1 MKIRLFI
8 MLAAAMLAAMS
19 CSKPSKQMVSGAAAP
34 EMARKS
40 SPAEAD
46 ESASRADKPSPSAA
60 AIDRKLIR
68 EGSISFKTKSL
79 SETTAGID
87 RIVRET
93 GSYYGMET
101 QTAGASSIEAVCT
114 VRIPAE
120 NFDRFL
126 SLLEQHA
133 GEFDSKKIDAL
144 DVTEEY
150 MDLEAR
156 IRNKKEL
163 EATFRQLLAKTASIS
178 DILAVEAQ
186 IASVREEIER
196 SEGRLRFLSKSVAF
210 STLTIT
216 YRQPVTARSH
226 YGEKLQNAFSGGWN
240 FFVNFCIALVYL
252 WPLAALFLLFVLS
265 VWVVYRIRKKRS
277 S

>member
-8 MLAAAMLAAMS
+8 LLAAATLAMS
-19 CSKPSKQMVSGAAAP
+19 CSKPPRQMVSGAAAP
-34 EMARKS
+34 EMAMKS

-46 ESASRADKPSPSAA
+46 ESSSRADKPSPAA
-60 AIDRKLIR
+60 VVTDRKLIR

-79 SETTAGID
+79 AETKARID
-87 RIVRET
+87 QITRET

-101 QTAGASSIEAVCT
+101 QSAGTSSIEAVCT

-133 GEFDSKKIDAL
+133 GEFDSKKIDAI

-163 EATFRQLLAKTASIS
+163 EATFRQLLTKAASIS

-196 SEGRLRFLSKSVAF
+196 SEGRLRYLTKSVAY

-216 YRQPVTARSH
+216 YRQPVTARSE
-226 YGEKLQNAFSGGWN
+226 YGEKLKKAFSGGWN

-252 WPLAALFLLFVLS
+252 WPLAALFLIFVLV
-265 VWVVYRIRKKRS
+265 VWVIYRIRKRPGN
-277 S
+277 

>member
-8 MLAAAMLAAMS
+8 LLAAAIMMMS
-19 CSKPSKQMVSGAAAP
+19 CSKPSRQMVSGAAAP
-34 EMARKS
+34 EMAMKS
-40 SPAEAD
+40 SPAVAD
-46 ESASRADKPSPSAA
+46 ESSSRGDKPSPAA
-60 AIDRKLIR
+60 VVIDRKLIR

-79 SETTAGID
+79 AETKARID
-87 RIVRET
+87 QITRET

-101 QTAGASSIEAVCT
+101 QSAGTSSIEAVCT

-133 GEFDSKKIDAL
+133 GEFDSKKIDAI

-163 EATFRQLLAKTASIS
+163 EATFRQLLTKAASIS

-186 IASVREEIER
+186 IANVREEIER
-196 SEGRLRFLSKSVAF
+196 SEGRLRYLSKSVAF

-216 YRQPVTARSH
+216 YRQPVTVRSE
-226 YGEKLQNAFSGGWN
+226 YGEKLKKAFSGGWN

-252 WPLAALFLLFVLS
+252 WPLAALFLIFVLV
-265 VWVVYRIRKKRS
+265 VWVIYKIRKKMKA
-277 S
+277 

>member
-8 MLAAAMLAAMS
+8 LLAAATLAAMS

-60 AIDRKLIR
+60 VADRKLIK

-79 SETTAGID
+79 SETKAGID

-101 QTAGASSIEAVCT
+101 QTAGTSGIEAVCT
-114 VRIPAE
+114 VRIPAG

-196 SEGRLRFLSKSVAF
+196 SEGRLRYLSKSVAF

-226 YGEKLQNAFSGGWN
+226 YSEKVFKAFSIGWQ
-240 FFVNFCIALVYL
+240 ALVGMSLVIVAL
-252 WPLAALFLLFVLS
+252 WPFELFFAVAATV
-265 VWVVYRIRKKRS
+265 VVYIKRRKKKGA
-277 S
+277 

>member
-8 MLAAAMLAAMS
+8 LLAAAILAIS
-19 CSKPSKQMVSGAAAP
+19 CSKPSRQMVSGAAAP
-34 EMARKS
+34 EMAMKS
-40 SPAEAD
+40 SPAVAD
-46 ESASRADKPSPSAA
+46 ESASRADKPSPAA
-60 AIDRKLIR
+60 AVIDRKLIR

-79 SETTAGID
+79 SETKARID
-87 RIVRET
+87 QIARET

-101 QTAGASSIEAVCT
+101 QSAGTSSIEAVCT

-133 GEFDSKKIDAL
+133 GEFDSKKIDAI

-163 EATFRQLLAKTASIS
+163 EATFRQLLTKAASIS

-186 IASVREEIER
+186 IANVREEIER
-196 SEGRLRFLSKSVAF
+196 SEGRLRYLSKSVAF

-216 YRQPVTARSH
+216 YRQPITVRSE
-226 YGEKLQNAFSGGWN
+226 YGDKLKKAFSGGWN

-252 WPLAALFLLFVLS
+252 WPLAALFLIFVL
-265 VWVVYRIRKKRS
+265 VVAVIYRIRKRPGN
-277 S
+277 